1 MKSNSKFDINDI
13 KSVQL
18 NLLDSQVDLILNAL
32 MFYQYNLEYVASI
45 FSESEEERLTELSKV
60 MYTYKQIEASK
71 AEQLYSED
79 KKINRICAKDVNN
92 IEIDSELKILLNST
106 EEQILNLIN
115 REKYITQAEL
125 SKLLDLSENCI
136 YKNLR
141 TLKAKGIIERIGSN
155 KKGYWKILNL
165 EEKSDR
171 VGWR

>member
-1 MKSNSKFDINDI
+1 
-13 KSVQL
+13 
-18 NLLDSQVDLILNAL
+18 
-32 MFYQYNLEYVASI
+32 
-45 FSESEEERLTELSKV
+45 

-79 KKINRICAKDVNN
+79 KKINRICAKDVND
-92 IEIDSELKILLNST
+92 IEIDSKLKILINST

-125 SKLLDLSENCI
+125 SKLLELSENCI

-171 VGWR
+171 VG

>member
-141 TLKAKGIIERIGSN
+141 TLKSKGIIERIGSN

-165 EEKSDR
+165 EETKR
-171 VGWR
+171 

>member
-1 MKSNSKFDINDI
+1 MKSNRKFDINDI

-71 AEQLYSED
+71 AEQLYSDD
-79 KKINRICAKDVNN
+79 KKINRILAKDVND
-92 IEIDSELKILLNST
+92 IKIDSELKILLNST

-171 VGWR
+171 VG

>member
-13 KSVQL
+13 KSVHL

-141 TLKAKGIIERIGSN
+141 TLKSKGIIERIGSN

-165 EEKSDR
+165 KENKR
-171 VGWR
+171 

>member
-92 IEIDSELKILLNST
+92 IEINSELKILLNST

-141 TLKAKGIIERIGSN
+141 TLKSKGIIERIGSN

-165 EEKSDR
+165 EETKR
-171 VGWR
+171 

>member
-1 MKSNSKFDINDI
+1 MKSNRKFDINDI

-18 NLLDSQVDLILNAL
+18 NLLDSQIDLILNAL
-32 MFYQYNLEYVASI
+32 MFYQYNLEYIASI
-45 FSESEEERLTELSKV
+45 FSESEEKRLTELSKV
-60 MYTYKQIEASK
+60 IYTYKQIEASK

-92 IEIDSELKILLNST
+92 IIIDSELKILLNST

-141 TLKAKGIIERIGSN
+141 TLKSKGIIERIGSN

-165 EEKSDR
+165 EENKR
-171 VGWR
+171 

>member
-71 AEQLYSED
+71 AEQLYLED
-79 KKINRICAKDVNN
+79 KKINRICAKDVND
-92 IEIDSELKILLNST
+92 IEIDSEFKILLNST

-141 TLKAKGIIERIGSN
+141 TLKSKGIIERIGSN

-165 EEKSDR
+165 EENKR
-171 VGWR
+171 

>member
-1 MKSNSKFDINDI
+1 MKSNRKFDINDI

-18 NLLDSQVDLILNAL
+18 NLLDSQIDLILNAL
-32 MFYQYNLEYVASI
+32 MFYQYNLEYIASI
-45 FSESEEERLTELSKV
+45 FSESEEKRLTELSKV
-60 MYTYKQIEASK
+60 IYTYKQIEASK

-141 TLKAKGIIERIGSN
+141 TLKSKGIIERIGSN

-171 VGWR
+171 VG